1 MSDTCAGQKPQH
13 RDRAGAGVVD
23 GAQTAGEQGRVGP
36 GIEFPNLR
44 TPDVGRGRDP
54 SEAVVGSEVS
64 SGDAVVPMMES
75 AEVRNRHDTLLGR
88 RLERAWVR
96 AVLVQRLMGAR
107 GIVVG
112 QVSPQQPKEVSLV
125 QDQEVVEAL
134 SPDRSDDPL
143 DEGIL
148 PGCAW
153 GDEHLTNPHPLDS
166 PRELSAIDAI
176 AITEQ
181 VRRSRISGE
190 GLDDL
195 PSSPGRRWMVRDV
208 DVDEFTAVVSQ
219 DDEDEE
225 QTEGEGRHEEE
236 VDSCDV
242 PGMSSEKGAP
252 RGGRPRRR
260 PVHVLGDGQ
269 FSDAVAEEGEFR
281 LDAPAPPG
289 GILPSHASDQAADL
303 GVELG
308 SADHVRPRLPPPVQL
323 EALAVPGKDRGG
335 LDDEEGG
342 SPARPAPRQPNPED
356 PIP

>member
-1 MSDTCAGQKPQH
+1 
-13 RDRAGAGVVD
+13 
-23 GAQTAGEQGRVGP
+23 VGP

-181 VRRSRISGE
+181 VRRAASAGNASTICRAVQAAVGWSVM
-190 GLDDL
+190 LMWM
-195 PSSPGRRWMVRDV
+195 SSRRWCRRTTKTKSRRKVRV
-208 DVDEFTAVVSQ
+208 GTRKKSIAA
-219 DDEDEE
+219 
-225 QTEGEGRHEEE
+225 
-236 VDSCDV
+236 
-242 PGMSSEKGAP
+242 MSRA
-252 RGGRPRRR
+252 
-260 PVHVLGDGQ
+260 
-269 FSDAVAEEGEFR
+269 
-281 LDAPAPPG
+281 
-289 GILPSHASDQAADL
+289 
-303 GVELG
+303 
-308 SADHVRPRLPPPVQL
+308 
-323 EALAVPGKDRGG
+323 
-335 LDDEEGG
+335 
-342 SPARPAPRQPNPED
+342 
-356 PIP
+356 